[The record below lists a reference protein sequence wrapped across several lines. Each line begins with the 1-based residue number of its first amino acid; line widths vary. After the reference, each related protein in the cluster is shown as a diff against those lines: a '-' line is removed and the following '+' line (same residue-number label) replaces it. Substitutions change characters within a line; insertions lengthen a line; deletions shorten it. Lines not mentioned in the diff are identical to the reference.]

1 MASSEINLL
10 NKRAVSGPMGFIT
23 AIEPKVRVVAWWGL
37 LGLLGVG
44 IFLGLA
50 FLFVNSRYR
59 RLEEQKIQI
68 TQQLK
73 NAAAKEGIVVSLKQ
87 RITVAQKALDVARP
101 WGKLFPLLGQIG
113 PVNQFVTL
121 TVDDS
126 GRVNTIIE
134 VQSIDE
140 AVQIVT
146 NTINLSTEKMLR
158 SPQLLSFSLREIGT
172 VQLGLSFIPIF

>member
-1 MASSEINLL
+1 MAASEINLI
-10 NKRAVSGPMGFIT
+10 NKRALTGPMAYFT
-23 AIEPKVRVVAWWGL
+23 TIEPKIRVVAWWGL
-37 LGLLGVG
+37 LGLLGTG
-44 IFLGLA
+44 IFLAFA

-59 RLEEQKIQI
+59 RLEEQKTQL
-68 TQQLK
+68 TQQLR
-73 NAAAKEGIVVSLKQ
+73 NASAKEGIVISLKQ
-87 RITVAQKALDVARP
+87 RINVAQKALDVARP
-101 WGKLFPLLGQIG
+101 WGKLFPLLEQIG

-134 VQSIDE
+134 VQSIDD
-140 AVQIVT
+140 AVTIVS
-146 NTINLSTEKMLR
+146 NTIGLSSEKMLR